1 MQVTVRYGATASI
14 TRDFPHGTT
23 YAEVVQQCA
32 SALGYDPTNVNVLS
46 QGEIVAN
53 QGAYAVP
60 QDGETIRI
68 EKRAAQKA

>member
-23 YAEVVQQCA
+23 YADVAQQCA
-32 SALGYDPTNVNVLS
+32 SALGYDAANVNILS
-46 QGEIVAN
+46 QGEIVSC
-53 QGAYAVP
+53 QAVP
-60 QDGETIRI
+60 HNGETIRI